1 MSNLM
6 EIQSDDDLRIVS
18 VLSLVPVVNTLIIII
33 FTLKMVIELIL
44 RKCAQQI
51 SQAPWN
57 TGRTKYDD

>member
-44 RKCAQQI
+44 RK
-51 SQAPWN
+51 
-57 TGRTKYDD
+57 

>member
-1 MSNLM
+1 M
-6 EIQSDDDLRIVS
+6 EIHSDTDLQIVS
-18 VLSLVPVVNTLIIII
+18 VLGLIPVVNSLIIII
-33 FTLKMVIELIL
+33 FTLKMVVEYIL